1 MHDCVQNTV
10 HAVRLV
16 KDFSFN
22 ILGGGGER
30 GGMVLVVLL
39 EEESVASCNLV
50 RAVCHLDDLVIN
62 KHEAIIWLSPALGR
76 CRVPL

>member
-1 MHDCVQNTV
+1 
-10 HAVRLV
+10 
-16 KDFSFN
+16 
-22 ILGGGGER
+22 
-30 GGMVLVVLL
+30 MVLVVLL